1 MILKKSLVIAD
12 IINIYI
18 IYILYLNKKVFS
30 NQIRTGPKDYN
41 TLIINIL

>member
-1 MILKKSLVIAD
+1 MILKKSLVIPV

>member
-1 MILKKSLVIAD
+1 MILKKSLVTPV

-30 NQIRTGPKDYN
+30 NQFHTGPKEYN

>member
-1 MILKKSLVIAD
+1 MILKKSLVIPV

-30 NQIRTGPKDYN
+30 NQIRTGPKEYN